1 MKFDAE
7 FILKSQILMP
17 MNNVRISRRQPE
29 VTEKSSVSPRKKP
42 IQCRSQMTLT
52 ALQKAFVQVLVERG
66 YDKMTIREVAA
77 VAGVGVGTM
86 YDYVPNLRA
95 LAASTIHKNCVEYAD
110 ILKSKAKETSGQ
122 PIGIVV
128 NTLLT
133 TLIELGFARP
143 REWTALLLLERQV
156 SSPEALRKIHE
167 AFVDI
172 WAEAFRA
179 SSTVIP
185 TAKIIPVARMAHA
198 ISYGWYSHDLLFY
211 NDAPLHSR
219 SMEEIGYAIIGFVH
233 SSPLQH

>member
-1 MKFDAE
+1 
-7 FILKSQILMP
+7 

-29 VTEKSSVSPRKKP
+29 ITGKTSVSPRKKP
-42 IQCRSQMTLT
+42 IQSRSQMTLA
-52 ALQKAFVQVLVERG
+52 ALQEAFVQVLVERG

-86 YDYVPNLRA
+86 YDYVPNMRA
-95 LAASTIHKNCVEYAD
+95 LAASTIHKRCVACAD
-110 ILKSKAKETSGQ
+110 TLKSKVKQTSGQ

-133 TLIELGFARP
+133 TLIDLGFARP

-156 SSPEALRKIHE
+156 SSPDALRKIHE

-172 WAEAFRA
+172 WTEAFRS
-179 SSTVIP
+179 SSTPIP
-185 TAKIIPVARMAHA
+185 EEKIIPVARMAHA

-211 NDAPLHSR
+211 NDAPLQGR
-219 SMEEIGYAIIGFVH
+219 SLEEIGYAIIGFVH
-233 SSPLQH
+233 SSSLQH

>member
-1 MKFDAE
+1 
-7 FILKSQILMP
+7 
-17 MNNVRISRRQPE
+17 MNNVRISRKQPE
-29 VTEKSSVSPRKKP
+29 VTGKTSVSPRKKP
-42 IQCRSQMTLT
+42 VQSRSQMTLA
-52 ALQKAFVQVLVERG
+52 ALQEAFVQVLVERG
-66 YDKMTIREVAA
+66 YEKMTIREVAL

-95 LAASTIHKNCVEYAD
+95 LAASTIHKNCLEYAD

-156 SSPEALRKIHE
+156 SSPDALRKIHE

-172 WAEAFRA
+172 WAEAFRS
-179 SSTVIP
+179 SSTLIP
-185 TAKIIPVARMAHA
+185 ADKITQAARMAHA

>member
-1 MKFDAE
+1 M
-7 FILKSQILMP
+7 L

-110 ILKSKAKETSGQ
+110 ILKNKAKETSGQ

-185 TAKIIPVARMAHA
+185 NAKIIPVARMAHA

-233 SSPLQH
+233 SAPLQH

>member
-1 MKFDAE
+1 M
-7 FILKSQILMP
+7 L

-110 ILKSKAKETSGQ
+110 IIKSKAKETSGQ

-133 TLIELGFARP
+133 TLIDLGFARP

>member
-1 MKFDAE
+1 
-7 FILKSQILMP
+7 
-17 MNNVRISRRQPE
+17 MNNVRISRKQPE
-29 VTEKSSVSPRKKP
+29 VTGKTSVSPRKKP
-42 IQCRSQMTLT
+42 VQSRSQMTLA
-52 ALQKAFVQVLVERG
+52 ALQEAFVQVLVERG
-66 YDKMTIREVAA
+66 YEKMTIREVAS

-95 LAASTIHKNCVEYAD
+95 LAASTIHKRCVECAD
-110 ILKSKAKETSGQ
+110 ILKTKIKETSGQ
-122 PIGIVV
+122 PVRIVV

-156 SSPEALRKIHE
+156 SSPDALRKIHE

-172 WAEAFRA
+172 WAEAFRT
-179 SSTVIP
+179 SSTPIP
-185 TAKIIPVARMAHA
+185 VAKIIPVARMAHA

>member
-1 MKFDAE
+1 M
-7 FILKSQILMP
+7 L

-52 ALQKAFVQVLVERG
+52 ALQKAFVQVLVERS

-110 ILKSKAKETSGQ
+110 IIKSKAKETSGQ

-133 TLIELGFARP
+133 TLIDLGFARP

>member
-1 MKFDAE
+1 M
-7 FILKSQILMP
+7 L

-29 VTEKSSVSPRKKP
+29 ITGRTSVSPRKKP
-42 IQCRSQMTLT
+42 VQSRSQMTLA
-52 ALQKAFVQVLVERG
+52 ALQEAFVQVLVERG

-86 YDYVPNLRA
+86 YDYVPNMRA
-95 LAASTIHKNCVEYAD
+95 LAASTIHKRCVACAD
-110 ILKSKAKETSGQ
+110 VLKSKVKQTSGQ
-122 PIGIVV
+122 PISIVV

-156 SSPEALRKIHE
+156 SSPDSLRKIHE

-172 WAEAFRA
+172 WAEAF
-179 SSTVIP
+179 SSSSAGIP
-185 TAKIIPVARMAHA
+185 EAKIIPMARMAHA

-211 NDAPLHSR
+211 NDAPLHGR
-219 SMEEIGYAIIGFVH
+219 SLEEIGYAIIGFVH
-233 SSPLQH
+233 SSSLQH

>member
-1 MKFDAE
+1 M
-7 FILKSQILMP
+7 L

-29 VTEKSSVSPRKKP
+29 VAEKSSVSPRKKP

-156 SSPEALRKIHE
+156 SSPDALRKIHE

>member
-1 MKFDAE
+1 M
-7 FILKSQILMP
+7 L

-77 VAGVGVGTM
+77 VAGVGVGSM

-156 SSPEALRKIHE
+156 SSPDALRKIHE

-233 SSPLQH
+233 SSSLQH

>member
-1 MKFDAE
+1 M
-7 FILKSQILMP
+7 L

-52 ALQKAFVQVLVERG
+52 ALQKAFVQVLVELG

-110 ILKSKAKETSGQ
+110 IIKSKAKETSGQ

-133 TLIELGFARP
+133 TLIDLGFARP

>member
-156 SSPEALRKIHE
+156 SSPDALRKIHE

>member
-1 MKFDAE
+1 
-7 FILKSQILMP
+7 
-17 MNNVRISRRQPE
+17 MNNVRILKRQTE
-29 VTEKSSVSPRKKP
+29 VTERSSVSPRKKP
-42 IQCRSQMTLT
+42 IQSRSQMTLA
-52 ALQKAFVQVLVERG
+52 ALQEAFVQVLVERG

-95 LAASTIHKNCVEYAD
+95 LAAYTIHKRCVECAD

-122 PIGIVV
+122 PVRIVV

-133 TLIELGFARP
+133 TLIDLGFARP

-156 SSPEALRKIHE
+156 SSPDALRKIHE

-219 SMEEIGYAIIGFVH
+219 SLEEIGYAIIGFVH
-233 SSPLQH
+233 SSSLQH